1 MSRGYMVRFVGGP
14 AHDEIHEVPELL
26 DVLRIPVHKCHPL
39 LVPSLGT
46 PHAPGVAVYTLTR
59 TPYGAVFYQY
69 RYEQGALICAPPQ
82 HEEGTAG
89 HA

>member
-39 LVPSLGT
+39 LVPSLGGSFT
-46 PHAPGVAVYTLTR
+46 PGAAVYTLTR
-59 TPYGAVFYQY
+59 TPYGGVFYQY
-69 RYEQGALICAPPQ
+69 RYD
-82 HEEGTAG
+82 EETTK
-89 HA
+89 

>member
-1 MSRGYMVRFVGGP
+1 MSGRHVVRFVGGP
-14 AHDEIHEVPELL
+14 AHNETHEVPELL

-59 TPYGAVFYQY
+59 TPYGGVFYQY
-69 RYEQGALICAPPQ
+69 RYD
-82 HEEGTAG
+82 EGPAQ
-89 HA
+89 